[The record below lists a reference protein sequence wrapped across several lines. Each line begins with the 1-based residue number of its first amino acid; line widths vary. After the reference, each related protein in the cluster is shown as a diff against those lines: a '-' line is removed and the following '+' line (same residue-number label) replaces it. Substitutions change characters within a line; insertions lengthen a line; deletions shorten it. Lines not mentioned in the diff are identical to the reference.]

1 MVRVSFDDLLD
12 TLSKALMA
20 VGFEKERAHPCAKL
34 FAETTLDGVYSHG
47 LNRFPRF
54 VDYVKKGFVDIRANP
69 EKTGVF
75 GAWER
80 WDGNRGPGNLNAF
93 FGMNRAIEISR
104 TNGIG
109 CVALSNTNH
118 WMRGGSYGIQAAEA
132 GCIGICWTNT
142 LLNLPSWGSKTPNV
156 GNNPLILAVPNG
168 DCHVVLDMA
177 MSQFSYGRMETA
189 KAKGEALPV
198 EGGFD
203 LNGRLTRD
211 PGEILESGR
220 PLPIGFWKGSGLAFL
235 LDLLASLLS
244 GGSSSYRIS
253 EREAEYGVSQVFVA
267 FDLEK
272 AANGDSIRRAVAQ
285 AIEDFHKAVPDR
297 EGGRVFYPGERMKM
311 TREDNLKN
319 GIPVDEKIWKD
330 VLALALTG

>member
-1 MVRVSFDDLLD
+1 MERVSFDELFDNLV
-12 TLSKALMA
+12 KALLA
-20 VGFEKERAHPCAKL
+20 LGFEKERARLCARL

-54 VDYVKKGFVDIRANP
+54 VEFVKKGFVDIHAVP
-69 EKTGVF
+69 EKKGVF

-93 FGMNRAIEISR
+93 SCMNRAIELAHAY
-104 TNGIG
+104 GIG
-109 CVALSNTNH
+109 CVALGNTNH

-142 LLNLPSWGSKTPNV
+142 ILNLPSWGSKTPNV

-168 DCHVVLDMA
+168 ERHVVLDMA

-189 KAKGEALPV
+189 KAQGEALPV

-203 LNGRLTRD
+203 ANGRLTSD

-244 GGSSSYRIS
+244 GGSDSYRIS
-253 EREAEYGVSQVFVA
+253 EREAEYGVSQVFIA

-272 AANGDSIRRAVAQ
+272 AADGDSIRRSVAD
-285 AIEDFHKAVPDR
+285 AIEGFHRALPDR
-297 EGGRVFYPGERMKM
+297 EGGRALYPGERMKM

-319 GIPVDEKIWKD
+319 GVPVDDKIWKE
-330 VLALALTG
+330 VVALARTG